1 MFMDLLDMISNNIT
15 QNTLRNVSLS
25 PILQLLIALRYYATG
40 AFQVCHD
47 SVFNNYIKLIQCND
61 TFYILDSFR

>member
-1 MFMDLLDMISNNIT
+1 MDLLDMISDSVV
-15 QNTLRNVSLS
+15 QNTQRNVSLS

-47 SVFNNYIKLIQCND
+47 FLFNVYLQFIWCSNQCYN
-61 TFYILDSFR
+61 LGSFR

>member
-25 PILQLLIALRYYATG
+25 PMIQLLIALRYYATG

-47 SVFNNYIKLIQCND
+47 SVFNIYSKLTQCNI
-61 TFYILDSFR
+61 TFYILGSFR